1 MIYRFDDCALDTDRR
16 ELRRGGVPY
25 PLEPQVFDLLEFLI
39 RNRERVVSK
48 EDVFDSVW
56 RGRIVSEAVLY
67 TQLNAARRAIGDS
80 GSGQRLIRTLRT
92 KGFRFIGVVREET
105 RTKRTT
111 RFEERRN
118 RALLA
123 DHPTIA
129 VLPFA
134 NISGDPALNS
144 LADGITEDLITA
156 LSKVGWLW
164 RARFA
169 RKRVAD
175 ASACN

>member
-118 RALLA
+118 RVLLA